1 MKSNYQFIP
10 EEEKRRI
17 IEMRTNGEKYIVI
30 AEVFNRPIGTISTVW
45 NKHKKQTS
53 QSEFFNADK
62 YFESL
67 VTV

>member
-30 AEVFNRPIGTISTVW
+30 AEVFNRPIGTIATVW
-45 NKHKKQTS
+45 NKHKKQIFQVKANFSMQT
-53 QSEFFNADK
+53 NI
-62 YFESL
+62 L
-67 VTV
+67 NHL